1 MTASAD
7 PDRLLDLHDHLL
19 RTASA
24 ADDACDR
31 ALEVRRTA
39 GIVGAVAQPG
49 WRIDL
54 HEGAEVRAS
63 AAVAQI
69 EALARAVAQIA
80 GAFALADRGQLI
92 TSTAPARP
100 SVRTPSPAGLAEAL
114 QLIAPGL
121 PPTVAGAVLRPA
133 SDAGRG
139 AARGLRAALAD
150 LDPAVPG
157 ERAGPLHRAV
167 ATLHRTAGG
176 DEVLLR
182 TTTTAF
188 LASLEAEELVLLV
201 AALCDDERTRGP
213 GPTLG
218 LLAAALTAAASG
230 PAPSRDLRRL
240 IGDLASNVD
249 GRNALRVLVSA
260 GFAPPPPLAARLA
273 HVLLV
278 GSDATWDLGQGTAI
292 ASDTDPSSLWLAA
305 RHADGDEPAIDLLA
319 RDLHAA
325 ERFLGTDRTA
335 VAERIE
341 RLAAIADRGG
351 GQRSFAALIGLLA
364 TSASTIDAD
373 GTTSAHGRALVR
385 GLVAGTAEPAA
396 VGEPL
401 AEALATAVA
410 AHPDAYEALAS
421 GPPDDQ
427 EQLDRYLRAITQH
440 RWPTVV
446 LAAGLMDH
454 RRRTMG
460 ATLHAPFERRLHAL
474 APSRALQGA
483 VERAGS
489 ATDRVEVD
497 TTVFAVARSLVPL
510 VARQAGAAIGGGP
523 VVGGAVLLAQL
534 AATGWIDQQ
543 RDRYRT
549 AARPEPSVP
558 LLAAAR
564 SQLRLDAW
572 RVISDDP
579 ALADRMVR
587 RGESGDPTAPDA
599 PLQLDPD
606 ALAEWEQAQPA
617 ELRDV
622 VDTFSRPFAPEAG
635 TRTSPVGD

>member
-1 MTASAD
+1 
-7 PDRLLDLHDHLL
+7 
-19 RTASA
+19 
-24 ADDACDR
+24 
-31 ALEVRRTA
+31 
-39 GIVGAVAQPG
+39 
-49 WRIDL
+49 
-54 HEGAEVRAS
+54 
-63 AAVAQI
+63 
-69 EALARAVAQIA
+69 
-80 GAFALADRGQLI
+80 
-92 TSTAPARP
+92 
-100 SVRTPSPAGLAEAL
+100 
-114 QLIAPGL
+114 
-121 PPTVAGAVLRPA
+121 
-133 SDAGRG
+133 
-139 AARGLRAALAD
+139 
-150 LDPAVPG
+150 
-157 ERAGPLHRAV
+157 
-167 ATLHRTAGG
+167 
-176 DEVLLR
+176 
-182 TTTTAF
+182 
-188 LASLEAEELVLLV
+188 
-201 AALCDDERTRGP
+201 
-213 GPTLG
+213 
-218 LLAAALTAAASG
+218 
-230 PAPSRDLRRL
+230 
-240 IGDLASNVD
+240 
-249 GRNALRVLVSA
+249 
-260 GFAPPPPLAARLA
+260 
-273 HVLLV
+273 
-278 GSDATWDLGQGTAI
+278 
-292 ASDTDPSSLWLAA
+292 
-305 RHADGDEPAIDLLA
+305 
-319 RDLHAA
+319 
-325 ERFLGTDRTA
+325 
-335 VAERIE
+335 
-341 RLAAIADRGG
+341 
-351 GQRSFAALIGLLA
+351 
-364 TSASTIDAD
+364 
-373 GTTSAHGRALVR
+373 
-385 GLVAGTAEPAA
+385 
-396 VGEPL
+396 
-401 AEALATAVA
+401 
-410 AHPDAYEALAS
+410 
-421 GPPDDQ
+421 
-427 EQLDRYLRAITQH
+427 
-440 RWPTVV
+440 
-446 LAAGLMDH
+446 MDH